1 MRSVMFLF
9 LILVLAMGIAMAGG
23 IVANTNQS
31 AAYVRTLNRNA
42 STDVDAVYFNPAG
55 LTRLEDGLHLSLS
68 NQSIFQTREVKNNYK
83 GPPEY
88 TGLNKDAFEGKTTV
102 PIFPDVYL
110 AYKTGKLALSA
121 GLMVIGGGGTAEFDK
136 GLPSFEM
143 APSDLY
149 PALASYGV
157 SGYDLDVAFKGSST
171 YFGGQAGI
179 SYQINDII
187 SVSVG
192 GRFVSATNTYKGHL
206 KDVQVIT
213 LAGLMAPGSYMI
225 DIIAASATASAVAY
239 QDTSDQ
245 YTAAGDAYAAAGDA
259 ASAAAAYGAAAA
271 YQDGAD
277 QYTAGSAEATA
288 AGTALNINF
297 ADQEADVKQ
306 TGTGFTPIIGINIS
320 PSDKL
325 NIGFRYEALT
335 KIEMEN
341 DTKKDIV
348 LERDPVTGAP
358 TKTMYPD
365 KAKTHQDMPA
375 MVALGVSYF
384 ATPQIRLESS
394 FQYYFDK
401 NVDWDGREKKIDNN
415 YIEAGL
421 ALEYALNEK
430 IKVSTGYLYAGTG
443 VSEDYQADVSYSL
456 SSNSVAFGGAYS
468 ISPAIDVNFG
478 AINTF
483 YVEGEK
489 SFNYESKLLKDPE
502 TGVNLAFPVKDTYN
516 KTSFLFGVGLQYK
529 F

>member
-1 MRSVMFLF
+1 MKKITIMSL
-9 LILVLAMGIAMAGG
+9 LILFAFSTVFGGG
-23 IVANTNQS
+23 IVTNTNQS
-31 AAYVRTLNRNA
+31 AEYARTLNRTA
-42 STDVDAVYFNPAG
+42 STDVDAVFSNPAG
-55 LTRLEDGLHLSLS
+55 LAKLEDGFYFGLS
-68 NQSIFQTREVKNNYK
+68 NQSIFQTREIKNNYK
-83 GPPEY
+83 GPQGY
-88 TGLNKDAFEGKTTV
+88 TGLNKDTFEGKTTV

-110 AYKTGKLALSA
+110 AYKTGKFALSG
-121 GLMVIGGGGTAEFDK
+121 GLMIIGGGGTAEFDK

-143 APSDLY
+143 APSDLV
-149 PALASYGV
+149 PALSDYGV
-157 SGYDLDVAFKGSST
+157 AGYNLDVSFKGSST

-179 SYQINDII
+179 SYQINDMI

-213 LAGLMAPGSYMI
+213 IAGTMAPGSYMR
-225 DIIAASATASAVAY
+225 DFVAPQATAAAAAANAAAE
-239 QDTSDQ
+239 Q
-245 YTAAGDAYAAAGDA
+245 YTAAGMADSAAYYTAVAAEYAAGAVTA
-259 ASAAAAYGAAAA
+259 TETAAAL
-271 YQDGAD
+271 DV
-277 QYTAGSAEATA
+277 
-288 AGTALNINF
+288 NF

-335 KIEMEN
+335 KLEMEN

-365 KAKTHQDMPA
+365 KVKTHQDMPA

-401 NVDWDGREKKIDNN
+401 NVDWDGREEKIDNN

-468 ISPAIDVNFG
+468 VSPAIDVNFG
-478 AINTF
+478 AISTF
-483 YVEGEK
+483 YMEGEK
-489 SFNYESKLLKDPE
+489 SFNYESKILKDPE

-516 KTSFLFGVGLQYK
+516 KTSLLFSVGLQYK

>member
-1 MRSVMFLF
+1 
-9 LILVLAMGIAMAGG
+9 MGIAVAGG
-23 IVANTNQS
+23 IVTNINQS

-42 STDVDAVYFNPAG
+42 STDIDAAYFNPAG
-55 LTRLEDGLHLSLS
+55 LTRLKDGLHLSLN

-83 GPPEY
+83 GPQGN

-110 AYKTGKLALSA
+110 AYKTGKLVLSA

-192 GRFVSATNTYKGHL
+192 GRFVSAKNTYEGHL
-206 KDVQVIT
+206 EDVQVIT
-213 LAGLMAPGSYMI
+213 PAGIMSPGSYML
-225 DIIAASATASAVAY
+225 DFVAPQATAAAAAA
-239 QDTSDQ
+239 
-245 YTAAGDAYAAAGDA
+245 TAAAEQYAAAGMAD
-259 ASAAAAYGAAAA
+259 SAAYYTAVAAE
-271 YQDGAD
+271 
-277 QYTAGSAEATA
+277 YTAGAVTATETA
-288 AGTALNINF
+288 AALDVNF

-341 DTKKDIV
+341 NSKKDIV

-375 MVALGVSYF
+375 MVALGVSYK

-468 ISPAIDVNFG
+468 ISPALDVNFG

-483 YVEGEK
+483 YVEGKK
-489 SFNYESKLLKDPE
+489 SFNYESKLLKNPE
-502 TGVNLAFPVKDTYN
+502 TGVDLAFPVKDTYN